1 MKKLFGIFLFIL
13 FSLNSFAQTDSVFVF
28 DSLPPVDTASYQQIP
43 AVQLKKFWKYHKG
56 DNLRWADSS
65 FDDRDW
71 KRIDPSLDFEKLP
84 DNTFENIGW
93 FRLHIEVDSQFVNQT
108 LGLMITQAG
117 ASEIYL
123 DGKLLHRFGKIDRKN
138 LENEER
144 FDPQK
149 LPVDIRFENGRK
161 HLLAIRYAHAHA
173 VNNFKNRGL
182 NNPGFDI
189 YIGKLRE
196 NVMFHYNGSM
206 IPGTIFIFFFTF
218 FFALC
223 LMHLIF
229 FLFYR
234 TNKSNLYYSI
244 FSALLGLYFLWI
256 FMKLNFLIPDMV
268 ATMDYYI
275 PHMYDFYMPALLA
288 MLYTIFN
295 KKIVKIFWVWLVLS
309 IVDYS
314 FSLLNVDIPYY
325 GGILFLIMS
334 LETLRIIIVS
344 IFKKRDGAWIIGSG
358 VIVMIL
364 FFMIFT
370 LLGILGVGVHIGG
383 SGWTGMIFGLITI
396 YATLSIPISMSIY
409 LAREF
414 SRTSKSLI
422 KKLIEVGD
430 LSAKSIAQE
439 KEKQEILSKQKE
451 NLEIQVTER
460 TKEVV
465 QQKKVIEEKNKDIT
479 DSINYA
485 KRIQDAILP
494 SEEQIKKMLP
504 ESFVLFKPKDIVSG
518 DFYFFAH
525 PQPLPL
531 GGEKEQQ
538 KVLPNGEDLGGAV
551 VVAAV
556 DCTGHGV
563 PGAVMSM
570 VGHNHLK
577 RIVSEQG
584 ITDTS
589 QILDELHKQVLLSL
603 NRDIT
608 KRDSKDGM
616 DVSIVSIDK
625 QKREVQFSGAVRPLY
640 YFVNGSFN
648 EVKGERYS
656 IAGVKEIGSTPYA
669 SATITI
675 TEPTTFYL
683 FSDGFADQFGGKDGK
698 KLMSKNFR
706 DLLSSIQKKSMSE
719 QKTFLNNFIEEWKGG
734 GEQMDDIMVIGIKL

>member
-1 MKKLFGIFLFIL
+1 MKKVFNFLLFFLL
-13 FSLNSFAQTDSVFVF
+13 CLNSFSQTDFVFVI
-28 DSLPPVDTASYQQIP
+28 DSFPATDTVSYRELP

-56 DNLRWADSS
+56 DDMKWADSS
-65 FDDRDW
+65 FDDSKWDT
-71 KRIDPSLDFEKLP
+71 INPSLDFKKMPEG
-84 DNTFENIGW
+84 TFENIGW
-93 FRLHIEVDSQFVNQT
+93 FRLHLEVDTQLVNQT

-123 DGKLLHRFGKIDRKN
+123 DGKLLHAFGTIDRKN

-144 FDPQK
+144 YDPQK
-149 LPVDIRFENGRK
+149 LPIDIRFEKTKK
-161 HLLAIRYAHAHA
+161 HLLAIRYAHAVA
-173 VNNFKNRGL
+173 VKNFKSRGI

-189 YIGKLRE
+189 YIGRLYDNIVFR
-196 NVMFHYNGSM
+196 YNGSVFSAA
-206 IPGTIFIFFFTF
+206 IFIFYSTF
-218 FFALC
+218 FIALSF
-223 LMHLIF
+223 MHLLF

-244 FSALLGLYFLWI
+244 FAAAMGLFFVWL
-256 FMKLNFLIPDMV
+256 FMKTDFLYPDTMN
-268 ATMDYYI
+268 TMDYI
-275 PHMYDFYMPALLA
+275 FPSMYDFYMPALLA
-288 MLYTIFN
+288 MLYSIFN
-295 KKIVKIFWVWLVLS
+295 KKLPKIFWIWFVLAAVDFSFNLLNIEAPYLTPAVFLLLS
-309 IVDYS
+309 I
-314 FSLLNVDIPYY
+314 
-325 GGILFLIMS
+325 
-334 LETLRIIIVS
+334 EALRIIVVS
-344 IFKKRDGAWIIGSG
+344 LFKKRDGAWIIGSG
-358 VIVMIL
+358 VIIMIA

-370 LLGILGVGVHIGG
+370 IISMFGMNMHFGGSSWGSLILGILA
-383 SGWTGMIFGLITI
+383 I

-414 SRTSKSLI
+414 SRTSKSLT
-422 KKLIEVGD
+422 KKLIEVEN
-430 LSAKSIAQE
+430 LSAQTISQE

-518 DFYFFAH
+518 DFYFFA
-525 PQPLPL
+525 
-531 GGEKEQQ
+531 EVEN
-538 KVLPNGEDLGGAV
+538 KVVA
-551 VVAAV
+551 AAV

-577 RIVSEQG
+577 KIVYEQKT
-584 ITDTS
+584 IDTS
-589 QILDELHKQVLLSL
+589 KILDELHKQVLHSL

-616 DVSIVSIDK
+616 DVAIVSIDK

-640 YFVNGSFN
+640 YFVNGNFN

-656 IAGVKEIGSTPYA
+656 IAGVKEIGSAPYA
-669 SATITI
+669 STTISV

-698 KLMSKNFR
+698 KLMSKHFR
-706 DLLSSIQKKSMSE
+706 ELLSSIQNKSMSE
-719 QKTFLNNFIEEWKGG
+719 QKTFLDNFIEDWKSGR
-734 GEQMDDIMVIGIKL
+734 EQMDDVMVIGIKI